1 MEEAGMGVSFNAD
14 EVFEI
19 AQQIERNGAKFY
31 RRAAEI
37 LSEKEAQKVLR
48 GLAAME
54 DRHLVVFTAMREKLE
69 AEERTPTVFD
79 PDGEAALYLDA
90 LANARIF
97 DMSADASAKLGAKS
111 KGADIFRTAIGIE
124 KDSVVF
130 YLGMQDLVPAKL
142 GKDQIGRIIREEMGH
157 ITILSKELA
166 KLG

>member
-1 MEEAGMGVSFNAD
+1 MALEFNAD

-37 LSEKEAQKVLR
+37 LPEKGLQKVLL
-48 GLAAME
+48 GLASME
-54 DRHLVVFTAMREKLE
+54 DHHLEVFTAMREELE
-69 AEERTPTVFD
+69 ADERTPTVFD

-97 DMSADASAKLGAKS
+97 DVTADPSATLGAKS
-111 KGADIFRTAIGIE
+111 STGDILRTAIGIE

-130 YLGMQDLVPAKL
+130 YLGMQDLVPPKL
-142 GKDQIGRIIREEMGH
+142 GREQITKIIKEEMGH
-157 ITILSKELA
+157 ITILSRELA